1 MVVISL
7 GAGSQERW
15 LATKDL
21 DDAQAEAEEERRIL
35 AEDQEERDRER
46 RTLIDQA
53 VQATGSRPRSVWT
66 YDADGQCV
74 FANDPRLAH
83 IFRKGR

>member
-1 MVVISL
+1 M
-7 GAGSQERW
+7 
-15 LATKDL
+15 DL

-35 AEDQEERDRER
+35 AADEAEREAQRQAM
-46 RTLIDQA
+46 IDHA
-53 VQATGSRPRSVWT
+53 AQATESRPRSVWT

-74 FANDPRLAH
+74 FDDDPRLAH